1 MSRKRSLKKPQLIV
15 RCLSPASSSGWLH
28 YGPLRW
34 PCAIGRGGI
43 RANKKEG
50 DGATPRGVFVLR
62 RIFYR
67 ADKGPRPITALSMG
81 ATSRAM
87 GWCDAVGNGNYNR
100 AVRFP
105 YPASAEHLWR
115 ADDLYDLIVVLS
127 HNERPRIQARGSA
140 VFIHVARP
148 GLRPTEGCVALKK
161 SDLRKV
167 LQHAKRNCKIVIP

>member
-67 ADKGPRPITALSMG
+67 ADKGPRPGVRIPLQRTVQ
-81 ATSRAM
+81 AT
-87 GWCDAVGNGNYNR
+87 GWCDAVGDRNYNR
-100 AVRFP
+100 EVRHP
-105 YPASAEHLWR
+105 YPASAERLWR
-115 ADDLYDLIVVLS
+115 DDDLYDFIVVLS
-127 HNERPRIQARGSA
+127 HNERPRVQGRGSA
-140 VFIHVARP
+140 VFLHVARP
-148 GLRPTEGCVALKK
+148 GYLPTEGCVGLRK
-161 SDLRKV
+161 SDLKK
-167 LQHAKRNCKIVIP
+167 LLSHAGRGTKLRIT